1 MPAPSEDRPP
11 VTSPPV
17 QVVLSPSNVWRVGF
31 AVAAM
36 VVLVYFLN
44 FVLTDAGPFLL
55 VVVMAWFLSLAM
67 EPPVARLARHM
78 RRGAATALVMAAMSH
93 RGIALPRHVR
103 AALPAAGGAAR
114 GVAARRAERRHAS
127 GSTAQ
132 LGTKYEISDILQ
144 SINLTP
150 QDAAGYAQDVL
161 GGLLGLVGTVAGV
174 VFNAFALVLL
184 TFYLSADGPRARRWI
199 AGLLSGRFQQVF
211 LSIWDLSTVKTGGYV
226 AARLVLAAI
235 NGGTSALVFLLL
247 GMPSWLALGVWTGV
261 VAQFVPT
268 IGTYIAIALPVV
280 VGLASPTPW
289 IGVAALIWAV
299 IYQQVE
305 NLTLEPR
312 ISARSVNIHPGVSF
326 AAAIM
331 GALLF
336 GAVGALLAIPVVAML
351 LSVLDTFG
359 TRHAIQPSLT
369 PVEGNPEEQPEEQPE
384 EPERKPSEEPA
395 EPERKSSEEPAET
408 PGKSLRGFPPE
419 RCDDRVRRH
428 AHLHTGDPARQGRR
442 RLPRPGQADRQEV
455 QALCRRHR
463 LRQGPV
469 RRLRG
474 LHLRHPRSTS
484 PWPTPSVASG
494 RTAADVSDEPLAPM
508 PGACRRHRRQV
519 RRGHPSAC
527 VSKPDRRLPTSVT
540 TARRRRRP
548 ELR

>member
-1 MPAPSEDRPP
+1 MTASSEERPP
-11 VTSPPV
+11 GTASGEEQPPGATV

-36 VVLVYFLN
+36 VALVFFLH
-44 FVLTDAGPFLL
+44 FVLTDAGPFLF

-78 RRGAATALVMAAMSH
+78 RRGAATALVMVAMS
-93 RGIALPRHVR
+93 IAAIIFLVLFGQLFLQQVALLVASLPEVLS
-103 AALPAAGGAAR
+103 A
-114 GVAARRAERRHAS
+114 V
-127 GSTAQ
+127 TQWVNAQ
-132 LGTKYEISDILQ
+132 FGTKYEISDILQ

-226 AARLVLAAI
+226 AARLVLATI

-299 IYQQVE
+299 VYQQVE
-305 NLTLEPR
+305 NLTFEPR

-359 TRHAIQPSLT
+359 TRHAIQSSLA
-369 PVEGNPEEQPEEQPE
+369 PIEEKPEEELAENPEEKPKE
-384 EPERKPSEEPA
+384 EPEAPERKLKN
-395 EPERKSSEEPAET
+395 EPERT
-408 PGKSLRGFPPE
+408 P
-419 RCDDRVRRH
+419 
-428 AHLHTGDPARQGRR
+428 
-442 RLPRPGQADRQEV
+442 RL
-455 QALCRRHR
+455 
-463 LRQGPV
+463 
-469 RRLRG
+469 
-474 LHLRHPRSTS
+474 
-484 PWPTPSVASG
+484 
-494 RTAADVSDEPLAPM
+494 
-508 PGACRRHRRQV
+508 
-519 RRGHPSAC
+519 
-527 VSKPDRRLPTSVT
+527 
-540 TARRRRRP
+540 
-548 ELR
+548 

>member
-1 MPAPSEDRPP
+1 MTASSEERPP
-11 VTSPPV
+11 GTASGEEQPPGATV

-36 VVLVYFLN
+36 VALVFFLH
-44 FVLTDAGPFLL
+44 FVLTDAGPFLF

-78 RRGAATALVMAAMSH
+78 RRGAATALVMVAMS
-93 RGIALPRHVR
+93 IAAIIFLVLFGQLFLQQVALLVASLPEVLS
-103 AALPAAGGAAR
+103 A
-114 GVAARRAERRHAS
+114 V
-127 GSTAQ
+127 TQWVNAQ
-132 LGTKYEISDILQ
+132 FGTKYEISDILQ

-299 IYQQVE
+299 VYQQVE
-305 NLTLEPR
+305 NLTFEPR

-369 PVEGNPEEQPEEQPE
+369 PVE
-384 EPERKPSEEPA
+384 EEPA
-395 EPERKSSEEPAET
+395 ANPRERPQEEVVKNPVEKPQEEPGGTRAE
-408 PGKSLRGFPPE
+408 SRE
-419 RCDDRVRRH
+419 R
-428 AHLHTGDPARQGRR
+428 A
-442 RLPRPGQADRQEV
+442 
-455 QALCRRHR
+455 
-463 LRQGPV
+463 
-469 RRLRG
+469 
-474 LHLRHPRSTS
+474 
-484 PWPTPSVASG
+484 
-494 RTAADVSDEPLAPM
+494 
-508 PGACRRHRRQV
+508 
-519 RRGHPSAC
+519 
-527 VSKPDRRLPTSVT
+527 
-540 TARRRRRP
+540 
-548 ELR
+548 